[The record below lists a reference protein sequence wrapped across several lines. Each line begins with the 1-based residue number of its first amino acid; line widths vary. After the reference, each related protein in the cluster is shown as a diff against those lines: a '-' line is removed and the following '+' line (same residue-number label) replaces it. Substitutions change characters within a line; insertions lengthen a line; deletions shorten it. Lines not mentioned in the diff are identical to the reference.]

1 MAMETTSVRN
11 ELLSSSRRSRS
22 AALMLVL
29 FLIGIVVVFRNEIS
43 APLTELWRA
52 TLGPLVVQDWQ
63 SDRRLIAPP
72 GDRIAAQEIAQA
84 EAGGEIRSDQA
95 TQSGPATTVPVM
107 LAEDFHPVSFEIA
120 AASLPLT
127 LDDDLV
133 AVWSSGDRRHGT
145 FQFATGVSY
154 DFELFAVRDDLLLF
168 VDTNRNGDF
177 SDDGEPYRSPADA
190 FEVTVEFPMTDVSGL
205 NDSGTYQL
213 WVYRT
218 PEGGL
223 RQVALT
229 QFAGEVSLADRR
241 YKAYVVENTSI
252 DGNYAN
258 EGVYIDVNG
267 DGRIHPAREYFA
279 SGAALNISGQPF
291 ELVVKQ

>member
-1 MAMETTSVRN
+1 MATDSTSVRN
-11 ELLSSSRRSRS
+11 DLLSSSRRSRS
-22 AALMLVL
+22 GALMLVL

-63 SDRRLIAPP
+63 ADRKLIAPP
-72 GDRIAAQEIAQA
+72 GDRMAAQEIAQA
-84 EAGGEIRSDQA
+84 EAGGDARSAQA
-95 TQSGPATTVPVM
+95 TQSGPATTVAVM

-145 FQFATGVSY
+145 FRFATGVSY
-154 DFELFAVRDDLLLF
+154 DFELFAAREDLLLF

-190 FEVTVEFPMTDVSGL
+190 FEVTVEFPMRDVSGL
-205 NDSGTYQL
+205 NDGGAYQL

-229 QFAGEVSLADRR
+229 QFTGEVSLDDRS

-258 EGVYIDVNG
+258 EGVYIDVND

-279 SGAALNISGQPF
+279 PGAGLNVSGQRF